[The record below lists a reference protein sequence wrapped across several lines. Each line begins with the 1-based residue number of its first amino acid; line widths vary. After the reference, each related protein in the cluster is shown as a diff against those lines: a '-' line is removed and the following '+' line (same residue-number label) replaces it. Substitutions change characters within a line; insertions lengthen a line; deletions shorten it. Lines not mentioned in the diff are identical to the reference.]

1 MTESRVFNLFRSFP
15 VIRNVGKSTP
25 SYHLGGVWENRLGLQ
40 VYRTLAKNLSWR
52 MRRRNVAA
60 DQVSPCEVLDT
71 DGILVLPDFLSD
83 EEFRAVLAEYRSA
96 MDGRELEAYH
106 GADNAKL
113 FRLQIPV
120 SDAPANFRQTIK
132 SFRENPTLDNL
143 ASFVIRRP
151 IRFKPNVFLDKYQAA
166 SGVTIDN
173 DIENILHADL
183 HTPTVKM
190 FFYLNKVDETNGPFV
205 YAKGS
210 HKINLYRL
218 VHEFD
223 LSIRQA
229 KLKGGSPVPSRLL
242 EKRGDETRNV
252 IRPWLL
258 ERMGVQETKFCV
270 EPNTLVI
277 ANNMGF
283 HRRGE
288 FTSEIPREA
297 LLINYRSEERLF
309 F

>member
-25 SYHLGGVWENRLGLQ
+25 QYHLGGVWENRLGLQ
-40 VYRTLAKNLSWR
+40 VYRTIAKNLGWR
-52 MRRRNVAA
+52 IRRRNVAA
-60 DQVSPCEVLDT
+60 DEVGPCEVLDA
-71 DGILVLPDFLSD
+71 DGILVLPNFLSD

-96 MDGRELEAYH
+96 MDGRELEPYH
-106 GADNAKL
+106 GSDNAKL

-120 SDAPANFRQTIK
+120 SDAPANFRQTIR
-132 SFRENPTLDNL
+132 SFRENATLDSL
-143 ASFVIRRP
+143 ASLVIRRP

-166 SGVTIDN
+166 LGSSVDN

-210 HKINLYRL
+210 HKLNLYRL
-218 VHEFD
+218 LHEFD
-223 LSIRQA
+223 LSVRQA
-229 KLKGGSPVPSRLL
+229 KLRTGSAVPSNLVEVRGG
-242 EKRGDETRNV
+242 EKRNI
-252 IRPWLL
+252 IRPWVLKK
-258 ERMGVQETKFCV
+258 MGVQETKFCV

-288 FTSEIPREA
+288 FTSAEPREA
-297 LLINYRSEERLF
+297 LLINYRNEERLF
-309 F
+309 L